1 MDWVS
6 GELVYLLVFL
16 LPGFLTAAIFHS
28 LTSHRK
34 PEPFE
39 RVVSALIFTILIQFT
54 TLIVRYSISMII
66 ELPELLFDVPV
77 NIFFAVPI
85 SIILGLVFS
94 YLSNHDILHKCLRL
108 RWLRITEE
116 TSYPSE
122 WDPMF
127 LRYGSEAAIML
138 YLKQDYNLYGK
149 LEEYPSDPKSGYFI
163 LREAEWITN
172 EGKTIPLEIDSD
184 AVSVL
189 VPATEVKMVAL
200 SPMIKPEN
208 E

>member
-1 MDWVS
+1 
-6 GELVYLLVFL
+6 
-16 LPGFLTAAIFHS
+16 
-28 LTSHRK
+28 
-34 PEPFE
+34 
-39 RVVSALIFTILIQFT
+39 
-54 TLIVRYSISMII
+54 
-66 ELPELLFDVPV
+66 
-77 NIFFAVPI
+77 
-85 SIILGLVFS
+85 
-94 YLSNHDILHKCLRL
+94 
-108 RWLRITEE
+108 
-116 TSYPSE
+116 
-122 WDPMF
+122 MF

>member
-94 YLSNHDILHKCLRL
+94 Y
-108 RWLRITEE
+108 
-116 TSYPSE
+116 P
-122 WDPMF
+122 
-127 LRYGSEAAIML
+127 
-138 YLKQDYNLYGK
+138 
-149 LEEYPSDPKSGYFI
+149 
-163 LREAEWITN
+163 
-172 EGKTIPLEIDSD
+172 
-184 AVSVL
+184 
-189 VPATEVKMVAL
+189 VK
-200 SPMIKPEN
+200 P
-208 E
+208 